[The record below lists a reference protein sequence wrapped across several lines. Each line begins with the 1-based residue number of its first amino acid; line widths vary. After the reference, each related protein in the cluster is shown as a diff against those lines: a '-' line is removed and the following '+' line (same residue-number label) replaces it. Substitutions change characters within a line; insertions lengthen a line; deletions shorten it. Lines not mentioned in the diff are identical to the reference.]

1 MENEN
6 RENQSG
12 QVRKNP
18 TRDNKNI
25 NQGQANEKSFSNQ
38 DASGKQFDRDEIDLD
53 RSGVPGSQ
61 SGAQKQAGSSNQQ
74 AESQDLQGSQE
85 SKNLGQRGQSQDD
98 SQLQ

>member
-25 NQGQANEKSFSNQ
+25 KQGQTNENSFSSQ
-38 DASGKQFDRDEIDLD
+38 DASDKKVDRDEIDLD
-53 RSGVPGSQ
+53 RSGVSGPQSNESRDFQ
-61 SGAQKQAGSSNQQ
+61 SGSRNQQ
-74 AESQDLQGSQE
+74 AESQDLQSSRGS
-85 SKNLGQRGQSQDD
+85 QSQDD
-98 SQLQ
+98 SRRQ